1 MNKQAITTSGGE
13 GGGVEGRGAL
23 HDPSSIA
30 LTHQGL
36 FSSDTAE
43 CPPC

>member
-1 MNKQAITTSGGE
+1 MNKQAIMTSGG
-13 GGGVEGRGAL
+13 GGVGKGRGAL